1 MSKNVVGLQ
10 DNNVLGTEYIYDLNI
25 GMSQKN
31 VNDSIF
37 NFKFLKIINVYA
49 DKSTATTITFTSNQ
63 NYNNMNILVFT
74 RYGISA
80 INLNGDS
87 NTINFTSLTI
97 NDLIGNHEYTASYS
111 GNVLTIVAP
120 AWSDFSAI
128 VHAHSS
134 TSYTVS

>member
-10 DNNVLGTEYIYDLNI
+10 DNNVLGTDYIYDLNI
-25 GMSQKN
+25 GMSQKD

-37 NFKFLKIINVYA
+37 NFKYLKIINVYT
-49 DKSTATTITFTSNQ
+49 DKSTETTITFTSNQ
-63 NYNNMNILVFT
+63 QYNNMNILVFS

-80 INLNGDS
+80 ISLGGDS
-87 NTINFTSLTI
+87 TINFTSLTI

-128 VHAHSS
+128 VHAHSA
-134 TSYTVS
+134 TSYTVSY